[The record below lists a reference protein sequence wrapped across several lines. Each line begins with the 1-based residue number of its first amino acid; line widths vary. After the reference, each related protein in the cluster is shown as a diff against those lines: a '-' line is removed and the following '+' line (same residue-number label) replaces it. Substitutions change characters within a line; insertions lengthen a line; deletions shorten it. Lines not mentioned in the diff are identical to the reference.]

1 MGEIMRSSVLFD
13 TLQNLINYKPS
24 QKAIGD
30 IIGVKQNSIAGR
42 VARNA
47 DFSDEEIEK
56 IEEHYGI
63 SLRGGDNNSV
73 ELNYYP
79 DVFASCGTGCTVFQ
93 ESPEKISISKDSIPD
108 YSPNA
113 KYSVINASGS
123 SMYPIIFEG
132 DKIILKHWQGEQ
144 IIDDKIYLFTYNYE
158 LFIKKLVKN
167 IDQIIIKSEN
177 KEYENRIITPN
188 DTFKIIGRVIGLIRT
203 NV

>member
-1 MGEIMRSSVLFD
+1 MRFSKLLN
-13 TLQNLINYKPS
+13 TLQNLIGFTPKQS
-24 QKAIGD
+24 DIGK
-30 IIGVKQNSIAGR
+30 ILNMGYSTINGR
-42 VARNA
+42 YQRDS

-73 ELNYYP
+73 ELNFYP

-93 ESPEKISISKDSIPD
+93 ESAEKISISKDSITD
-108 YSPNA
+108 YSSNA
-113 KYSVINASGS
+113 TYSVITAEGS
-123 SMYPIIFEG
+123 SMYPLIFDG
-132 DKIILKHWQGEQ
+132 DKVILKHWQGEQ
-144 IIDDKIYLFTYNYE
+144 IIDDKVYLFSYNNE

-177 KEYENRIITPN
+177 KEYQNRVITPN
-188 DTFKIIGRVIGLIRT
+188 DTFKIIGRVVSLIRT

>member
-1 MGEIMRSSVLFD
+1 MRFSKLLN
-13 TLQNLINYKPS
+13 TLQNLIGFTPKQS
-24 QKAIGD
+24 DIGK
-30 IIGVKQNSIAGR
+30 ILNMGYSTINGR
-42 VARNA
+42 YQRDS

-113 KYSVINASGS
+113 EYSVINASGS

>member
-1 MGEIMRSSVLFD
+1 MRYSKLLD
-13 TLQNLINYKPS
+13 ALQNLIGFKPKQADICKILDYGYS
-24 QKAIGD
+24 TIG
-30 IIGVKQNSIAGR
+30 
-42 VARNA
+42 ARA
-47 DFSDEEIEK
+47 QRDSDFSDEEIEK

-113 KYSVINASGS
+113 EYSVINASGS

-188 DTFKIIGRVIGLIRT
+188 ETFKIIGRVIGLIRT

>member
-1 MGEIMRSSVLFD
+1 MKTDKLLEK
-13 TLQNLINYKPS
+13 LQNTIGFTP
-24 QKAIGD
+24 KAKDFMQILNFSNEQSFYSR
-30 IIGVKQNSIAGR
+30 VKRNS
-42 VARNA
+42 

-113 KYSVINASGS
+113 EYSVINASGS

-188 DTFKIIGRVIGLIRT
+188 ETFKIIGRVIGLIRT

>member
-1 MGEIMRSSVLFD
+1 MRFSKLLD
-13 TLQNLINYKPS
+13 TLQNLIGFTPKQS
-24 QKAIGD
+24 DIGK
-30 IIGVKQNSIAGR
+30 ILNMGYSTINGR
-42 VARNA
+42 YQRDS

-93 ESPEKISISKDSIPD
+93 ESPEKISISKDSITD
-108 YSPNA
+108 YSSNA
-113 KYSVINASGS
+113 TYSVITAEGS
-123 SMYPIIFEG
+123 SMYPLIFDG
-132 DKIILKHWQGEQ
+132 DKVILKHWQGEQ
-144 IIDDKIYLFTYNYE
+144 IIDDKVYLFSYNNE

-177 KEYENRIITPN
+177 KEYQNRVITPN
-188 DTFKIIGRVIGLIRT
+188 DTFKIIGRVVSLIRT

>member
-1 MGEIMRSSVLFD
+1 MKTSEFLRLLAETLGFEPTLKDLSKICNHPSEQTIYTRKKRDSSF
-13 TLQNLINYKPS
+13 P
-24 QKAIGD
+24 
-30 IIGVKQNSIAGR
+30 
-42 VARNA
+42 
-47 DFSDEEIEK
+47 DEDIEK

-63 SLRGGDNNSV
+63 SLHGGDNNSV

-113 KYSVINASGS
+113 EYSVINASGS

-188 DTFKIIGRVIGLIRT
+188 ETFKIIGRVIGLIRT

>member
-1 MGEIMRSSVLFD
+1 MRFSKLLN
-13 TLQNLINYKPS
+13 TLQNLIGFTPKQS
-24 QKAIGD
+24 DIGK
-30 IIGVKQNSIAGR
+30 ILNMGYSTINGR
-42 VARNA
+42 YQRDS

-93 ESPEKISISKDSIPD
+93 ESPEKISISKDSITD
-108 YSPNA
+108 YSSNA
-113 KYSVINASGS
+113 TYSVITAEGS
-123 SMYPIIFEG
+123 SMYPLIFDG
-132 DKIILKHWQGEQ
+132 DKVILKHWQGEQ
-144 IIDDKIYLFTYNYE
+144 IIDDKVYLFSYNNE

-177 KEYENRIITPN
+177 KEYQNRVITPN
-188 DTFKIIGRVIGLIRT
+188 DTFKIIGRVVSLIRT

>member
-1 MGEIMRSSVLFD
+1 MKTDKLLD
-13 TLQNLINYKPS
+13 KLQN
-24 QKAIGD
+24 
-30 IIGVKQNSIAGR
+30 IIGFTPKAKDFMQILNFSNEQSFYSRVKRNS
-42 VARNA
+42 

-79 DVFASCGTGCTVFQ
+79 DVFASCGAGCTVFQ

-113 KYSVINASGS
+113 EYSVINASGS

-188 DTFKIIGRVIGLIRT
+188 ETFKIIGRVIGLIRT

>member
-1 MGEIMRSSVLFD
+1 MKTDKLLEK
-13 TLQNLINYKPS
+13 LQSTIGFTP
-24 QKAIGD
+24 KAKDFTQILNFSNEQSFYSR
-30 IIGVKQNSIAGR
+30 VKRNS
-42 VARNA
+42 

-113 KYSVINASGS
+113 EYSVINASGS

-188 DTFKIIGRVIGLIRT
+188 ESFKIIGRVIGLIRT

>member
-1 MGEIMRSSVLFD
+1 MKTDKLLEK
-13 TLQNLINYKPS
+13 LQSTIGFTP
-24 QKAIGD
+24 KAKDFMQILNFSNEQSFYSR
-30 IIGVKQNSIAGR
+30 VKRNS
-42 VARNA
+42 

-93 ESPEKISISKDSIPD
+93 ESPEKISISKDSITD
-108 YSPNA
+108 YSSNA
-113 KYSVINASGS
+113 TYSVITAEGS
-123 SMYPIIFEG
+123 SMYPLIFDG
-132 DKIILKHWQGEQ
+132 DKVILKHWQGEQ
-144 IIDDKIYLFTYNYE
+144 IIDDKVYLFSYNNE

-177 KEYENRIITPN
+177 KEYQNRIITPN
-188 DTFKIIGRVIGLIRT
+188 DTFKIIGRVVSLIRT

>member
-1 MGEIMRSSVLFD
+1 MKTSEFLNLLAETLGFEPTLKSLSKICNHPSEQTMYTRKKRDSSF
-13 TLQNLINYKPS
+13 P
-24 QKAIGD
+24 
-30 IIGVKQNSIAGR
+30 
-42 VARNA
+42 
-47 DFSDEEIEK
+47 DEEIEK

-113 KYSVINASGS
+113 EYSVINASGS

>member
-1 MGEIMRSSVLFD
+1 MKTDKLLEK
-13 TLQNLINYKPS
+13 LQSTIGFTP
-24 QKAIGD
+24 KAKDFMQILNFSNEQSFYSR
-30 IIGVKQNSIAGR
+30 VKRNS
-42 VARNA
+42 

-188 DTFKIIGRVIGLIRT
+188 ETFKIIGRVIGLIRT

>member
-1 MGEIMRSSVLFD
+1 MKTDKLLEK
-13 TLQNLINYKPS
+13 LQSTIGFTP
-24 QKAIGD
+24 KAKDFMQILNFSNEQSFYSR
-30 IIGVKQNSIAGR
+30 VKRNS
-42 VARNA
+42 

-113 KYSVINASGS
+113 EYSVINASGS

-188 DTFKIIGRVIGLIRT
+188 ETFKIIGRVIGLIRT

>member
-1 MGEIMRSSVLFD
+1 MKTSEFLRLLAETLGFEPILKDLSKICNHPSEQTIYTRKKRDSSF
-13 TLQNLINYKPS
+13 P
-24 QKAIGD
+24 
-30 IIGVKQNSIAGR
+30 
-42 VARNA
+42 
-47 DFSDEEIEK
+47 DEDIEK

-113 KYSVINASGS
+113 EYSVINASGS

-188 DTFKIIGRVIGLIRT
+188 ETFKIIGRVIGLIRT

>member
-1 MGEIMRSSVLFD
+1 MRFSKLLN
-13 TLQNLINYKPS
+13 TLQNLIGFTPKQS
-24 QKAIGD
+24 DIGK
-30 IIGVKQNSIAGR
+30 ILNMGYSTINGR
-42 VARNA
+42 YQRDS

-56 IEEHYGI
+56 IEEHYGV

-93 ESPEKISISKDSIPD
+93 ESPEKISISKDSITD
-108 YSPNA
+108 YSSNA
-113 KYSVINASGS
+113 TYSVITAEGS
-123 SMYPIIFEG
+123 SMYPLIFDG
-132 DKIILKHWQGEQ
+132 DKVILKHWQGEQ
-144 IIDDKIYLFTYNYE
+144 IIDDKVYLFSYNNE

-177 KEYENRIITPN
+177 KEYQNRVITPN
-188 DTFKIIGRVIGLIRT
+188 DTFKIIGRVVSLIRT

>member
-1 MGEIMRSSVLFD
+1 MKTDKLLD
-13 TLQNLINYKPS
+13 KLQN
-24 QKAIGD
+24 
-30 IIGVKQNSIAGR
+30 IIGFTPKAKDFMQILNFSNEQSFYSRVKRNS
-42 VARNA
+42 

-73 ELNYYP
+73 KLNFYP

-93 ESPEKISISKDSIPD
+93 ESAEKISISKDSITD
-108 YSPNA
+108 YSSNA
-113 KYSVINASGS
+113 TYSVITAEGS
-123 SMYPIIFEG
+123 SMYPLIFDG
-132 DKIILKHWQGEQ
+132 DKVILKHWQGEQ
-144 IIDDKIYLFTYNYE
+144 IIDDKVYLFSYNNE

-177 KEYENRIITPN
+177 KEYQNRVITPN
-188 DTFKIIGRVIGLIRT
+188 DTFKIIGRVVSLIRT

>member
-1 MGEIMRSSVLFD
+1 MRFSKLLN
-13 TLQNLINYKPS
+13 TLQNLIGFTPKQS
-24 QKAIGD
+24 DIGK
-30 IIGVKQNSIAGR
+30 ILNMGYSTINGRYQRNS
-42 VARNA
+42 

-93 ESPEKISISKDSIPD
+93 ESPEKISISKDSITD
-108 YSPNA
+108 YSSNA
-113 KYSVINASGS
+113 TYSVITAEGS
-123 SMYPIIFEG
+123 SMYPLIFDG
-132 DKIILKHWQGEQ
+132 DKVILKHWQGEQ
-144 IIDDKIYLFTYNYE
+144 IIDDKVYLFSYNSE

-177 KEYENRIITPN
+177 KEYQNRIITPN
-188 DTFKIIGRVIGLIRT
+188 DTFKIIGRVVSLIRT